1 MKALKQQLSKESV
14 AGGLIWEELPDTTS
28 LMNLIT
34 SWLVSSILGAM
45 ESATDEDRGMP
56 LSPRSIS
63 LHYTELVMKSST
75 FAASSGFALS
85 FVMAKNW
92 LGFI

>member
-1 MKALKQQLSKESV
+1 M
-14 AGGLIWEELPDTTS
+14 IWEELSDTTS

-45 ESATDEDRGMP
+45 ESATVDDRGMP
-56 LSPRSIS
+56 LSPRRIS
-63 LHYTELVMKSST
+63 VHSTEFVMKFRT
-75 FAASSGFALS
+75 FAASSGFVLS

-92 LGFI
+92 LWLQIIGLDRVC